1 MKKFLCMLLTTALVS
16 SATAYAAPETVL
28 ETETADETAIS
39 VAAAFAAEETIDYNA
54 PLYGVKI
61 GYTDFS
67 DTSVGDTT
75 SKNTVGMSGVWTNK
89 TTGEIKADDD
99 GKKYL
104 HYASPENWT
113 TVGFQFDETITA
125 DDSRFNDTFTL
136 MTQLRFP
143 SGSKTVF
150 RYRLT
155 NMGGAVNEFITT
167 KTTHDGGWHE
177 YVVSKT
183 PEEAGSAGVTNKNI
197 TYLGAAVV
205 TDNAGYRPDFDI
217 GYVGVYRM
225 PAAGT
230 GAYSNIKINGK
241 VYTSGML
248 VTTSDKYT
256 VSFEL
261 PDGLLEAAK
270 TAILDA
276 PAKYYPGAETAVY
289 TDNTLTLTFGSDIE
303 SVKLISLANAN
314 GDASY
319 PAVTV
324 DVAVGEIDYNA
335 PLYGLKI
342 GYTDFSNFT
351 KTTSVSTSADIQPG
365 SGLALGTIW
374 NTTGSATDYSASASV
389 VVENGEKYLHVVGPK
404 NGFSLGYFIDY
415 DAETGKAAAHD
426 ETDKSLYT
434 AITTARSNKTTSA
447 FAYRMKNRADYLEVS
462 DAWNDYAVSHTINDE
477 ELSNPEDKYRQFN
490 MVGYAFLDTG
500 VTTIDPERYLDFK
513 AIGVYKMPEDAE
525 EYTYNVEKNDD
536 GTYTVIARLA
546 NGLEK
551 NAAYAIN
558 ANPTE
563 YFGDNVTAKY
573 DISSGTLTLVTD
585 ADANSVTLIRL
596 ANANGTASY
605 KSVTVAMPKAPEIK
619 DEIDYSSLLK
629 GIRFHAIASAD
640 SRKSANVAEYG
651 WIVTREKI
659 VKEKYNNDETKFNF
673 ADMDSAHYVT
683 GIAFK
688 RADGTDK
695 VYILD
700 LDTLN
705 AEFTGIVKGIDET
718 KYGDDVII
726 AKPYLKFADGTYVY
740 GSARKATINTAKNG
754 EFSK

>member
-39 VAAAFAAEETIDYNA
+39 VDAAFAAEEIIDYNA

-104 HYASPENWT
+104 HFASPENFT
-113 TVGFQFDETITA
+113 TVGFQFGETIA
-125 DDSRFNDTFTL
+125 PDDSKYNDTYIL

-143 SGSKTVF
+143 TAAKATV

-155 NMGGAVNEFITT
+155 NMGGAINEFITP
-167 KTTHDGGWHE
+167 KTVQDGEWHE

-183 PEEAGSAGVTNKNI
+183 PEEAGAASVVDKSKPM
-197 TYLGAAVV
+197 TYLGVAEVG
-205 TDNAGYRPDFDI
+205 DSRPDIDI

-225 PAAGT
+225 PAAGY
-230 GAYSNIKINGK
+230 GNYNNIKINGK
-241 VYTSGML
+241 AYTNGML

-261 PDGLLEAAK
+261 PEGLLESAK
-270 TAILDA
+270 AAILDS

-289 TDNTLTLTFGSDIE
+289 TDNTLTLTFGSDVE

-319 PAVTV
+319 PEVTV

-351 KTTSVSTSADIQPG
+351 ETTSVSTSADIQPG

-374 NTTGSATDYSASASV
+374 NTTGSATAYSASASV
-389 VVENGEKYLHVVGPK
+389 VIENGEKYLHVVGPK

-462 DAWNDYAVSHTINDE
+462 DTWNDYAVSHTINDE
-477 ELSNPEDKYRQFN
+477 ELSNPEDKYRQFD
-490 MVGYAFLDTG
+490 MVGYAFLDTSI
-500 VTTIDPERYLDFK
+500 TTIDTGRYLDFK
-513 AIGVYKMPEDAE
+513 AIGVYKMPEDTE

-536 GTYTVIARLA
+536 GTYTITAKLA

-551 NAAYAIN
+551 NAAYAIT
-558 ANPTE
+558 ANPTA

-573 DISSGTLTLVTD
+573 DISSNTLTLVAE
-585 ADANSVTLIRL
+585 ADANSVALIRL
-596 ANANGTASY
+596 ANADGTASY
-605 KSVTVAMPKAPEIK
+605 KQVTVAMPKAPKIT
-619 DEIDYSSLLK
+619 DDIDYSSLLK
-629 GIRFHAIASAD
+629 GMRFHAIATNE
-640 SRKSANVAEYG
+640 SRISANVAEYG

-659 VKEKYNNDETKFNF
+659 VKEKYNSDETKFNF
-673 ADMDSAHYVT
+673 ADMDNAHYVF
-683 GIAFK
+683 GIAFN
-688 RADGTDK
+688 RADEVDK
-695 VYILD
+695 KFFLNP
-700 LDTLN
+700 DTLDV
-705 AEFTGIVKGIDET
+705 EFTGIVKGIDET